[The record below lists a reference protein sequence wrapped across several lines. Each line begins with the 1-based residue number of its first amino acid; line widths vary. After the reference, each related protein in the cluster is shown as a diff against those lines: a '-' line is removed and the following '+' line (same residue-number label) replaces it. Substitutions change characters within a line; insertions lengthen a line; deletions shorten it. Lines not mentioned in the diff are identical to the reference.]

1 MRRVPTRS
9 ATVMAAGM
17 LLPLA
22 SDEDAAICDGDYLE
36 EVAPDPAGRLVDAGQ
51 QRVPLVQIPFDT
63 NHCLN

>member
-1 MRRVPTRS
+1 
-9 ATVMAAGM
+9 MAAGM